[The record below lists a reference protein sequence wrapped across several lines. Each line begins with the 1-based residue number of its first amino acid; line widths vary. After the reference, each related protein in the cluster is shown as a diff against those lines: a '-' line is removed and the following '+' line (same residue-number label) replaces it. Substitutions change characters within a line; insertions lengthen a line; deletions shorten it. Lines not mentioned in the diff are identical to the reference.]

1 MNTIKNPARSR
12 PLSANVKRL
21 MKMARE
27 SPQNPAVEKIERD
40 FSTRDLAYCDM
51 QGSIFM
57 AAVDRGLEMSEF
69 APIFMNSQLA
79 GVIDYS
85 FSRAGGMEE
94 DDISNYLR
102 MPILLKSPS
111 IIVDTVMWLDEI
123 VNGVNPGE
131 SLNVAVVNALAK
143 DEPEPAAHDSPGDG
157 AAKENV
163 LPMDMKALTD
173 AYEYAYWLG
182 YIYRCECHMHDESS
196 RMVYGAFNEAF
207 MRSFYEKLAFD
218 DDVALTECAPEICRR
233 MDALLIGKLW
243 KRGESDAIL
252 L

>member
-51 QGSIFM
+51 QGNIFM
-57 AAVDRGLEMSEF
+57 AAVDRGLAMSDF

-102 MPILLKSPS
+102 MPILLKSPT

-123 VNGVNPGE
+123 VNKVSPGE

-143 DEPEPAAHDSPGDG
+143 DEPEPAARDSPGFAGEQQTGEMLD
-157 AAKENV
+157 V
-163 LPMDMKALTD
+163 DALVN

-196 RMVYGAFNEAF
+196 RMVYGAFSESF
-207 MRSFYEKLAFD
+207 MHSFYEKLTFD
-218 DDVALTECAPEICRR
+218 DEATLTECAPEICRR
-233 MDALLIGKLW
+233 LDALLVGKLW
-243 KRGESDAIL
+243 K
-252 L
+252 

>member
-1 MNTIKNPARSR
+1 MISIKNPARSR

-27 SPQNPAVEKIERD
+27 SPQNPDVEKIERE
-40 FSTRDLAYCDM
+40 FTARDLAYCDM
-51 QGSIFM
+51 QGNIFM
-57 AAVDRGLEMSEF
+57 AAVDREIPMSDF

-111 IIVDTVMWLDEI
+111 VIVETVMWLDHI
-123 VNGVNPGE
+123 VNDLDPGE
-131 SLNVAVVNALAK
+131 SANMAVVNALTNTMETPPKRAS
-143 DEPEPAAHDSPGDG
+143 PATE
-157 AAKENV
+157 KEIHEWV
-163 LPMDMKALTD
+163 VE
-173 AYEYAYWLG
+173 YEYAYWLG

-196 RMVYGAFNEAF
+196 RMVYGAFSESF
-207 MRSFYEKLAFD
+207 MHDFYGKLTLDEDASI
-218 DDVALTECAPEICRR
+218 VECAPEICRR
-233 MDALLIGKLW
+233 LDALLIGKLW
-243 KRGESDAIL
+243 KKTKE
-252 L
+252 

>member
-1 MNTIKNPARSR
+1 MISIKNPARSR

-27 SPQNPAVEKIERD
+27 SPQNPDVEKIERE
-40 FSTRDLAYCDM
+40 FTARDLAYCDM
-51 QGSIFM
+51 QGNIFM
-57 AAVDRGLEMSEF
+57 AAVDREIPMSDF

-111 IIVDTVMWLDEI
+111 VIVETVMWLDHI
-123 VNGVNPGE
+123 VNDLDPGE
-131 SLNVAVVNALAK
+131 SANLAVVNALESTTENLPKRAS
-143 DEPEPAAHDSPGDG
+143 PATE
-157 AAKENV
+157 KEIHEWV
-163 LPMDMKALTD
+163 VE
-173 AYEYAYWLG
+173 YEYAYWLG

-196 RMVYGAFNEAF
+196 RMVYGAFNESF
-207 MRSFYEKLAFD
+207 MHDFYGKLTLDEDASI
-218 DDVALTECAPEICRR
+218 VECAPEICRR
-233 MDALLIGKLW
+233 LDALLIGKLW
-243 KRGESDAIL
+243 KKTKE
-252 L
+252 